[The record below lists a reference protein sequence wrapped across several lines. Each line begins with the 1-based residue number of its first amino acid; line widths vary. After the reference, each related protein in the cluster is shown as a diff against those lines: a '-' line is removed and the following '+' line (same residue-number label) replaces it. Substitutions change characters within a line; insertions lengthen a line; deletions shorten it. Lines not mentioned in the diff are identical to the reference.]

1 MLTEDEWD
9 AIWAD
14 ADRDPKVYDKSAYDM
29 RLACISDDF
38 EIEEFDDDDD
48 DMDSI
53 MAYEGL
59 IERTTYNG

>member
-9 AIWAD
+9 AILAE
-14 ADRDPKVYDKSAYDM
+14 ADRDPKAYGKSAYDM
-29 RLACISDDF
+29 RLACISDNF
-38 EIEEFDDDDD
+38 EIEEFDDD